1 MAMKKRNFA
10 ITRRLR
16 DLVISCIIVGVLV
29 LLTGLGVLERP
40 DLTVSD
46 ALYQERVATDGKIV
60 IIGIDEKALDKYG
73 PYQTW
78 IREGIARTLEM
89 LNESEDCHP
98 AVIGIDVLFSGKSD
112 EETDGRLAEAA
123 GEYGNVI
130 AACAARYGTEFVE
143 VDGAYR
149 RDDFSVLAF
158 EKPFEGLAGAAECAH
173 INAMLDGDGILRHH
187 LLSVQ
192 LPDGGEVSSMA
203 LAVANRYRAGCGE
216 EDVSLPPADK
226 RGFWYLPYCGKP
238 GDFPVVSIMDV
249 LEGEVS
255 ADYFDG
261 KIVLVG
267 PWASGL
273 QDAYLTSIDHARQM
287 YGVEYQ
293 ANAIQVLLWEDYKHE
308 PGGGIQLA
316 VLAVILLL
324 AAMVFQRRSL
334 RLSTVLWLVLG
345 GGWVLLCMWA
355 YRAGWVLHV
364 LWVPMGVT
372 ILYAGGIVLHYV
384 RAARERQA
392 VTNTFKRYVA
402 PEIVAKL
409 LKEGKDAL
417 QLGGNLTEI
426 AVLFVDVRGFT
437 TMSERLSPSRVVEIL
452 NRYLTLISECILKN
466 GGTLDKFV
474 GDAAMAFWGAP
485 LKDEDA
491 VLHAARAAM
500 DMVDG
505 SKTLAEEL
513 LAQYGQS
520 VSFGIGIHFG
530 EAVVGNIGS
539 PNRMDYTAIGDT
551 VNTAARLEANAPG
564 GIIYISRA
572 VADALEGRIKT
583 TSLGGTIKLKGKTD
597 GFEVLTLDEIIEK
610 RG

>member
-1 MAMKKRNFA
+1 M
-10 ITRRLR
+10 
-16 DLVISCIIVGVLV
+16 
-29 LLTGLGVLERP
+29 
-40 DLTVSD
+40 
-46 ALYQERVATDGKIV
+46 
-60 IIGIDEKALDKYG
+60 
-73 PYQTW
+73 
-78 IREGIARTLEM
+78 
-89 LNESEDCHP
+89 
-98 AVIGIDVLFSGKSD
+98 
-112 EETDGRLAEAA
+112 
-123 GEYGNVI
+123 
-130 AACAARYGTEFVE
+130 
-143 VDGAYR
+143 
-149 RDDFSVLAF
+149 
-158 EKPFEGLAGAAECAH
+158 
-173 INAMLDGDGILRHH
+173 
-187 LLSVQ
+187 
-192 LPDGGEVSSMA
+192 
-203 LAVANRYRAGCGE
+203 
-216 EDVSLPPADK
+216 
-226 RGFWYLPYCGKP
+226 
-238 GDFPVVSIMDV
+238 
-249 LEGEVS
+249 
-255 ADYFDG
+255 
-261 KIVLVG
+261 
-267 PWASGL
+267 
-273 QDAYLTSIDHARQM
+273 
-287 YGVEYQ
+287 
-293 ANAIQVLLWEDYKHE
+293 
-308 PGGGIQLA
+308 
-316 VLAVILLL
+316 
-324 AAMVFQRRSL
+324 
-334 RLSTVLWLVLG
+334 
-345 GGWVLLCMWA
+345 LCMWA

-364 LWVPMGVT
+364 LWVPVGVT